1 MVSAVNACKRRARE
15 EAACS
20 SYMSL
25 TQGDAGS
32 SKGTAET
39 WPLWPRSARGIVLGI
54 RQLIAFFDSKEVKW
68 ENSVCVSK
76 RLCLSF

>member
-1 MVSAVNACKRRARE
+1 MVSAVNACKRRAQE

-25 TQGDAGS
+25 TQADAGS
-32 SKGTAET
+32 CKGTAET

-54 RQLIAFFDSKEVKW
+54 RQLIAFLIVRKLNGKT
-68 ENSVCVSK
+68 VCVFQNA
-76 RLCLSF
+76 CA